1 MRRDI
6 PAVVRRIS
14 RDLFHADIDAHAAR
28 LDADVPADFDATLY
42 AAHLWNAQ
50 KHDQPLSQDIS

>member
-14 RDLFHADIDAHAAR
+14 RDLFHADLDAHAAR
-28 LDADVPADFDATLY
+28 LDADVPDDFDAALY
-42 AAHLWNAQ
+42 AANVWHAR
-50 KHDQPLSQDIS
+50 KKSQPLAQDLS